1 MPRGTTQVVTR
12 GASNDWCQMCRYEVR
27 GGRASVRGTV
37 AVRGVSTRQYEQS
50 VRGRRVPIMGN
61 NEAVGGV
68 QKGQN
73 TPRSSNMS
81 GWRLER
87 TKLPSPTLGYIN
99 KARSC

>member
-12 GASNDWCQMCRYEVR
+12 GASNHCMQWWQVR

-37 AVRGVSTRQYEQS
+37 AVRGVSTSSQYE
-50 VRGRRVPIMGN
+50 VGVCN

-68 QKGQN
+68 QNDQN
-73 TPRSSNMS
+73 TPRSSNII

-87 TKLPSPTLGYIN
+87 TKLPPPTWGY
-99 KARSC
+99 KREHAAVAFGVRF

>member
-37 AVRGVSTRQYEQS
+37 AVRGVSTRQYEYE
-50 VRGRRVPIMGN
+50 VGVCN

-68 QKGQN
+68 QNDEN
-73 TPRSSNMS
+73 TPRSSNII
-81 GWRLER
+81 G
-87 TKLPSPTLGYIN
+87 
-99 KARSC
+99 